1 MKFPLLNIDGSKADS
16 IEISDK
22 LVKLK
27 VNHKLIKFVIDWQLN
42 HAKPRTAKTK
52 QRNEIKGSTKKI
64 VPQKGGGGARHASKK
79 APLFV
84 GGGVAHGPKGAA
96 YKIKKINK
104 KVRKLALAQT
114 LSKKNSDKNL
124 YILAD
129 VKKEIKKTKE
139 FNKFLIKNKLDNVL
153 IISDTDSMKNIN
165 KSARNIKN
173 VKLIKE
179 EGTNIYDLFKYK
191 ECNIT
196 SSSAKK
202 IQERVLNEK
211 INYIDSIRN
220 PIITEKATIL
230 SEQNKTVF
238 KVHEKAN
245 KKTIK
250 KNIEKLFKVNVIKVN
265 IINQKSKF
273 KMKQGKK
280 SVKSGYK
287 KAIITLK
294 KRSKY

>member
-22 LVKLK
+22 LIKLK

-52 QRNEIKGSTKKI
+52 QRNQIKGSTKKI

-84 GGGVAHGPKGAA
+84 GGGIAHGPKGAT

-114 LSKKNSDKNL
+114 LSKKNYDKNL
-124 YILAD
+124 HILAD

-139 FNKFLIKNKLDNVL
+139 FNKFLIKNKIVNAL
-153 IISDTDSMKNIN
+153 IITDTDSMKNIN

-173 VKLIKE
+173 IKLIKE

-191 ECNIT
+191 SVIIT
-196 SSSAKK
+196 SSSAKN
-202 IQERVLNEK
+202 IQQRVLNEK
-211 INYIDSIRN
+211 N
-220 PIITEKATIL
+220 
-230 SEQNKTVF
+230 
-238 KVHEKAN
+238 
-245 KKTIK
+245 
-250 KNIEKLFKVNVIKVN
+250 
-265 IINQKSKF
+265 
-273 KMKQGKK
+273 
-280 SVKSGYK
+280 
-287 KAIITLK
+287 
-294 KRSKY
+294 

>member
-1 MKFPLLNIDGSKADS
+1 MKFPLLNIDGSKTDS

-52 QRNEIKGSTKKI
+52 QRNEIKGSTRKI

-96 YKIKKINK
+96 YKNKKINK

-114 LSKKNSDKNL
+114 LSKKNSDKTL

-139 FNKFLIKNKLDNVL
+139 FNKFLLKNKLDNVL
-153 IISDTDSMKNIN
+153 IISDKDSMKNIN

-179 EGTNIYDLFKYK
+179 EGTNIYDMFKYK
-191 ECNIT
+191 NVIVT
-196 SSSAKK
+196 SSSVKN

-211 INYIDSIRN
+211 N
-220 PIITEKATIL
+220 
-230 SEQNKTVF
+230 
-238 KVHEKAN
+238 
-245 KKTIK
+245 
-250 KNIEKLFKVNVIKVN
+250 
-265 IINQKSKF
+265 
-273 KMKQGKK
+273 
-280 SVKSGYK
+280 
-287 KAIITLK
+287 
-294 KRSKY
+294 

>member
-1 MKFPLLNIDGSKADS
+1 MKFPLLNIDGTKTDS
-16 IEISDK
+16 IEISDR
-22 LVKLK
+22 LVRLK
-27 VNHKLIKFVIDWQLN
+27 VNYKLIKFVIDWQLN

-139 FNKFLIKNKLDNVL
+139 FYKFLIKNKLDNVL
-153 IISDTDSMKNIN
+153 IISDTGSMKNIN

-173 VKLIKE
+173 VKLIKD
-179 EGTNIYDLFKYK
+179 EGTNIYDLLKYK
-191 ECNIT
+191 NIIVT
-196 SSSAKK
+196 SSSVKK

-211 INYIDSIRN
+211 N
-220 PIITEKATIL
+220 
-230 SEQNKTVF
+230 
-238 KVHEKAN
+238 
-245 KKTIK
+245 
-250 KNIEKLFKVNVIKVN
+250 
-265 IINQKSKF
+265 
-273 KMKQGKK
+273 
-280 SVKSGYK
+280 
-287 KAIITLK
+287 
-294 KRSKY
+294 

>member
-1 MKFPLLNIDGSKADS
+1 MKFPLLNIDGGKSES

-27 VNHKLIKFVIDWQLN
+27 VNYKLIKFVIDWQLN

-79 APLFV
+79 APLFI
-84 GGGVAHGPKGAA
+84 GGGIAHGPKGDK

-114 LSKKNSDKNL
+114 LSKKNLEKNL
-124 YILAD
+124 HILAD
-129 VKKEIKKTKE
+129 IKKEVKKTKE
-139 FNKFLIKNKLDNVL
+139 FNKFLEKNKLANAL

-173 VKLIKE
+173 IKLIKD

-191 ECNIT
+191 NIIIT

-202 IQERVLNEK
+202 IQDRILNEK
-211 INYIDSIRN
+211 N
-220 PIITEKATIL
+220 
-230 SEQNKTVF
+230 
-238 KVHEKAN
+238 
-245 KKTIK
+245 
-250 KNIEKLFKVNVIKVN
+250 
-265 IINQKSKF
+265 
-273 KMKQGKK
+273 
-280 SVKSGYK
+280 
-287 KAIITLK
+287 
-294 KRSKY
+294 